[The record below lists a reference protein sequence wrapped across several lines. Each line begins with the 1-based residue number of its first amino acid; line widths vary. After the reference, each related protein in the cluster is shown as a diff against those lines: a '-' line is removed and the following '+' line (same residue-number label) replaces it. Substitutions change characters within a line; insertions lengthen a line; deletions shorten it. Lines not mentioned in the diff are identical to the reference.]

1 MAMEAATS
9 RSETMLQI
17 FKIVRFAML
26 CTLAFAAVMLL
37 ADMAARNLG
46 SNRFLSESV
55 LMAMVYATAAQ
66 VIAAIIATTCLQL
79 WKQ

>member
-1 MAMEAATS
+1 MAIEVTS

-26 CTLAFAAVMLL
+26 CTLGFAAMILV
-37 ADMAARNLG
+37 ADIGARNFG
-46 SNRFLSESV
+46 SNRFLSEWV
-55 LMAMVYATAAQ
+55 LMAVFYSTAAE
-66 VIAAIIATTCLQL
+66 VIAAIAATTCLQL